1 MEIILRKVIV
11 TGATG
16 FIGKS
21 LIKYLITKRIQ
32 VYAIVRNPSLLES
45 YSSSYL
51 TVYQSQLDK
60 LSALKIHFD
69 ADIDVFY
76 HLAWEGSSGIDR
88 SNYKLQL
95 NNVKNSIIC
104 LEFAKSLG
112 CKKFVS
118 TGTITENLVEQLE
131 LVDRDSD
138 NIFYGLAKFTSFKML
153 LLMSKKHG
161 ISLVWAQLS
170 NVYGE
175 DDKTGNIISYVIS
188 NLKNNKIAEVS
199 LAESYY
205 DFVHIDDVAIALT
218 LLGEK
223 FTSRNKYYIGSGYP
237 RLLKEFLIDIGIIM
251 NKTNLIGLGKRTGD
265 GIFFD
270 LSMFNIEELQNDT
283 NFSTLRTFQEN
294 IRKLVN
300 KP

>member
-21 LIKYLITKRIQ
+21 LIRYLITKRVQ
-32 VYAIVRNPSLLES
+32 VYAIVRNQSLLEC

-51 TVYQSQLDK
+51 TVYQSELDQL
-60 LSALKIHFD
+60 STLKVHFED
-69 ADIDVFY
+69 DIDVFY
-76 HLAWEGSSGIDR
+76 HLAWEGSSGVDR

-95 NNVKNSIIC
+95 NNIKNSIVC
-104 LEFAKSLG
+104 LEFAESIG
-112 CKKFVS
+112 CKKFIS

-131 LVDRDSD
+131 LVEQFSD
-138 NIFYGLAKFTSFKML
+138 NLLYGLVKFTTFSML
-153 LLMSKKHG
+153 NMLTKKHG

-175 DDKTGNIISYVIS
+175 NDKTGNVISYVIS
-188 NLKNNKIAEVS
+188 NLKNNKIAELS

-205 DFVHIDDVAIALT
+205 DFIHIDDVVIALT

-223 FTSRNKYYIGSGYP
+223 FTTRNKYYIGSGYP
-237 RLLKEFLIDIGIIM
+237 RVLKEFLIDIGKIM
-251 NKTNLIGLGKRTGD
+251 DKTDLIGLGKRTGD
-265 GIFFD
+265 GVFFD
-270 LSMFNIEELQNDT
+270 SSIFSIEELQNDT
-283 NFSTLRTFQEN
+283 NFSSLRTFQEN
-294 IRKLVN
+294 IRNLVN
-300 KP
+300 K